1 MAKKKLLK
9 KSPVKTD
16 KITTAYKTE
25 KDPQIELLKFIVEG
39 LINKQAVP
47 IMDLLSS
54 KKPVNEFTIAEKL
67 GLTINQTRNILY
79 KLSDF
84 GLVSFTRK
92 KDKRKGWYIY
102 FWYLN
107 THQSLILLEEN
118 LCKKRDGLR
127 AQLHNRQSS
136 RYYICRTC
144 SIEVN
149 EESALLNNFTCPECT
164 GVYELVD
171 NSDHTNFIEK
181 EIEKVEKEIVLVS
194 EEVKKQREKND
205 KAKGRK
211 IVREERERQERRKVM
226 REEKKFAKKKAIKDL
241 MKHEL
246 KKKLKSGRKQKSKK
260 AKARK

>member
-1 MAKKKLLK
+1 MAQKKLLK
-9 KSPVKTD
+9 KVSSKSEKTSV
-16 KITTAYKTE
+16 E
-25 KDPQIELLKFIVEG
+25 KDPQIELLKSIVEG

-47 IMDLLSS
+47 ILDLLSS
-54 KKPVNEFTIAEKL
+54 KKPANEFTIAEKL

-118 LCKKRDGLR
+118 LRKKLDGLR
-127 AQLHNRQSS
+127 AHLQNRKNS

-149 EESALLNNFTCPECT
+149 EETALLHNFTCPECT
-164 GVYELVD
+164 SVYELVD
-171 NSDHTNFIEK
+171 NSEATDFIQK
-181 EIEKVEKEIVLVS
+181 EIDKVEKEIILVS
-194 EEVKKQREKND
+194 EEVHKQREKID

-211 IVREERERQERRKVM
+211 IAREEKERHERRKAMREERK
-226 REEKKFAKKKAIKDL
+226 ALKKKAER
-241 MKHEL
+241 EL
-246 KKKLKSGRKQKSKK
+246 ERQRLKRLKSRGKKKLNKKKSRK
-260 AKARK
+260 

>member
-9 KSPVKTD
+9 KSRN
-16 KITTAYKTE
+16 KTE
-25 KDPQIELLKFIVEG
+25 KTDTNPQIELLKSIVEG

-47 IMDLLSS
+47 IIDLLSS

-118 LCKKRDGLR
+118 LRKKLDSLR
-127 AQLHNRQSS
+127 AQLQNRQSS

-149 EESALLNNFTCPECT
+149 EETALLNNFTCPECT
-164 GVYELVD
+164 SVYELVD
-171 NSDHTNFIEK
+171 NSDHAIFIEK
-181 EIEKVEKEIVLVS
+181 EIEKVEKEIALVS
-194 EEVKKQREKND
+194 EEVKKQRGKID

-211 IVREERERQERRKVM
+211 IAREERERQERRKIM
-226 REEKKFAKKKAIKDL
+226 REERKVARKKAEKA
-241 MKHEL
+241 L
-246 KKKLKSGRKQKSKK
+246 KKQHLKKQLKFSSRKRKSKK
-260 AKARK
+260 VKRRR